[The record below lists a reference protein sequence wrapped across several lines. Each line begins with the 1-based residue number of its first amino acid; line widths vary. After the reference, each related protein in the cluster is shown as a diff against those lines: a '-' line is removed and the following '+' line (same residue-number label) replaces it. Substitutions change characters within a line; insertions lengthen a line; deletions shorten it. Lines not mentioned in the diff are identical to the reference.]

1 MSADS
6 ISKLTSATAAL
17 CSRKRREELE
27 KVHEVTSFGLSQ
39 ETHKSFTKKSTV
51 RETLNNSNITLQST
65 LMWAIKT
72 WLIPYAS
79 CKLWHG
85 TSLDNFFFH
94 HWTQQWPDWSDRAT
108 EWGNSAGRA
117 SADIEPFCCHLHII
131 ILCRISRHPASCVLL
146 WSEW

>member
-1 MSADS
+1 MSADF
-6 ISKLTSATAAL
+6 ISKLTSATVAL
-17 CSRKRREELE
+17 FFAKKERGARERASSYILRT
-27 KVHEVTSFGLSQ
+27 VAGNPQVL
-39 ETHKSFTKKSTV
+39 HKGIHSPGDIKQFH
-51 RETLNNSNITLQST
+51 ITLQST

-85 TSLDNFFFH
+85 TSLDKFFFH